1 MYVYLQG
8 GVKGSIFELS
18 GPFYKD
24 NNKEQQLQ
32 VHEQQMKPLHS
43 QAYRQCQRVH
53 EATSL
58 FAPTPSQTPPIV
70 CIKLQFTIMRKTVA
84 RKMMTEGL
92 AYRGKFSLR

>member
-18 GPFYKD
+18 APFYKD

-58 FAPTPSQTPPIV
+58 FAPAPLTNATHCLHKIAIYNYEKNSS
-70 CIKLQFTIMRKTVA
+70 
-84 RKMMTEGL
+84 EENDD
-92 AYRGKFSLR
+92 RGPRLSGEIFA